1 MNEQRASRS
10 DSHGYERWLSWLL
23 EPFRQLVSGRAPGGS
38 ALRPV
43 TAGPRS
49 SGRGPI
55 VQHTRAGDVY
65 RL

>member
-10 DSHGYERWLSWLL
+10 DSHGFERWPSRLL
-23 EPFRQLVSGRAPGGS
+23 EALRRLVSGRAPDGS
-38 ALRPV
+38 PFRPV

-49 SGRGPI
+49 SGRRPI

>member
-10 DSHGYERWLSWLL
+10 DSNNYGHWLSRLV
-23 EPFRQLVSGRAPGGS
+23 EPLRQLVSGRTPEGS
-38 ALRPV
+38 SLRPV
-43 TAGPRS
+43 TAGPRLS
-49 SGRGPI
+49 RRGPI